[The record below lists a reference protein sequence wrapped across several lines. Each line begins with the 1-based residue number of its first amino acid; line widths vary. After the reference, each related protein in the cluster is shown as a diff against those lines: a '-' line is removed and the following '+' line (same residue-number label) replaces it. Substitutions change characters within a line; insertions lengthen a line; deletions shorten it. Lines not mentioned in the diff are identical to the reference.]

1 MGTRALH
8 MYGYHPSGVYGA
20 HAAGPMAGPFGH
32 PNPLMGRYGSRHGA
46 GYGVARPV
54 HLDSRHHFGAIS
66 ELRNS
71 HSHQIHAIE
80 TEFHRPCV
88 DMIDGRPC
96 SAAERIRRSSPQR
109 TRPAEDC
116 APLIEAEPEPMLEVA
131 ASTVTDGTV
140 RMKSP
145 GMPNLSDVSSAE
157 LDNYMRR
164 LFKIGD
170 RDGNGSLDKIELQDL
185 LKKSGFNLSFDTI
198 GQMMKTADTNGDGLI
213 QFDEFVRAVA
223 YLQNGDEGFPTP
235 AAPGMPNLADVPAA
249 QLSRY
254 MAKLFQIGDTNGDG
268 VLDADELESLL
279 KKSGFNLS
287 SEIIGTLMQK
297 ADINGDGVISETEFC
312 KAGVALQQVGFP
324 VEKPAAPPMPDL
336 ADVEPAQLM
345 RYMERLFKIGDK
357 NNDGVLDALE
367 LRDLLQKSGFNLD
380 QQTIATVMDAVDVNR
395 DGVIQFSEFCH
406 AMSILINTMSQEEE
420 NVMPDIKSV
429 NKLELR
435 SYFMRLFKIADT
447 NGDGVL
453 QPAEMEALLRKSGF
467 GFDSATIQ
475 EMVRLADANGDGVIE
490 YNEFVPAMMAVAQFS
505 RHVPEVRA
513 DMPKM
518 SSVPPAQLELYFQK
532 LFSVGDKDKNGV
544 LDAIEFR
551 DLLRASGFGFDDA
564 TISKILREADTNNDG
579 VLQFDEFL
587 VAMSRLVAQLPRPI

>member
-1 MGTRALH
+1 M
-8 MYGYHPSGVYGA
+8 S
-20 HAAGPMAGPFGH
+20 
-32 PNPLMGRYGSRHGA
+32 RYGSSYGA

-71 HSHQIHAIE
+71 YSHQIHSIE

-96 SAAERIRRSSPQR
+96 SAAERIRRSSPER
-109 TRPAEDC
+109 TRPSEDC
-116 APLIEAEPEPMLEVA
+116 TPALIAAEPEPMLEVA
-131 ASTVTDGTV
+131 ASTVADGTV
-140 RMKSP
+140 RMKAP
-145 GMPNLSDVSSAE
+145 GMPNLADVSPAE

-198 GQMMKTADTNGDGLI
+198 GKMMKTADTNGDGLI

-223 YLQNGDEGFPTP
+223 YLQNGDDGFPTP

-254 MAKLFQIGDTNGDG
+254 MSKLFQIGDTNGDG

-287 SEIIGTLMQK
+287 SDIIDTLMQR

-324 VEKPAAPPMPDL
+324 VEQPAAPAMPNL
-336 ADVEPAQLM
+336 ADVEPAQLK

-380 QQTIATVMDAVDVNR
+380 ETTIELIMAAVDVNY

-406 AMSILINTMSQEEE
+406 AISLLINSYDPAGEEE
-420 NVMPDIKSV
+420 NVMPDIRSV

-453 QPAEMEALLRKSGF
+453 QPAEMEALLRQSGF

-505 RHVPEVRA
+505 REVPQARG

-518 SSVPPAQLELYFQK
+518 SSIPPAQLELYFTK

-551 DLLRASGFGFDDA
+551 DLLRKSGFGFDDA
-564 TISKILREADTNNDG
+564 TISKILREADSNNDG
-579 VLQFDEFL
+579 VLQFEEFVVAMRGL
-587 VAMSRLVAQLPRPI
+587 VANLPRPI

>member
-8 MYGYHPSGVYGA
+8 MYGYHPSGVYGGA

-109 TRPAEDC
+109 TRPSEDC

-145 GMPNLSDVSSAE
+145 GMPNLSDVSPAE

-287 SEIIGTLMQK
+287 SEIIATLMQK

-312 KAGVALQQVGFP
+312 AAGVALQQVGFP

-406 AMSILINTMSQEEE
+406 AISILINTMSQEEE
-420 NVMPDIKSV
+420 NVMPDIRSV

-447 NGDGVL
+447 
-453 QPAEMEALLRKSGF
+453 
-467 GFDSATIQ
+467 
-475 EMVRLADANGDGVIE
+475 NGDGVIE

>member
-1 MGTRALH
+1 
-8 MYGYHPSGVYGA
+8 
-20 HAAGPMAGPFGH
+20 
-32 PNPLMGRYGSRHGA
+32 
-46 GYGVARPV
+46 
-54 HLDSRHHFGAIS
+54 
-66 ELRNS
+66 
-71 HSHQIHAIE
+71 
-80 TEFHRPCV
+80 
-88 DMIDGRPC
+88 
-96 SAAERIRRSSPQR
+96 
-109 TRPAEDC
+109 
-116 APLIEAEPEPMLEVA
+116 MLEVA

-145 GMPNLSDVSSAE
+145 GMPNLSDVSPAE

-287 SEIIGTLMQK
+287 SEIIATLMQK

-312 KAGVALQQVGFP
+312 AAGVALQQVGFP
-324 VEKPAAPPMPDL
+324 VEQPAAPPMPDL

-357 NNDGVLDALE
+357 NNDDVLDALE

-406 AMSILINTMSQEEE
+406 AISILIKTMSQEEE

-513 DMPKM
+513 DMPKI

>member
-8 MYGYHPSGVYGA
+8 MYGYHPSGVYGGA
-20 HAAGPMAGPFGH
+20 HAAGPIGH

-109 TRPAEDC
+109 TRPSEDC

-145 GMPNLSDVSSAE
+145 GMPNLADVS
-157 LDNYMRR
+157 
-164 LFKIGD
+164 
-170 RDGNGSLDKIELQDL
+170 
-185 LKKSGFNLSFDTI
+185 
-198 GQMMKTADTNGDGLI
+198 
-213 QFDEFVRAVA
+213 
-223 YLQNGDEGFPTP
+223 
-235 AAPGMPNLADVPAA
+235 AA